1 MAGIKRGH
9 DVLEDG
15 EGIEFR
21 KSPLPQND
29 LAAKRRRTHQLPTP
43 RSVSSADPQIAA
55 PKIQRVAIRLQ
66 VVKGTGLR
74 YGKLPDGTKILRG
87 ISTVDQKMWDVRCPP
102 TGDRLDPDINV
113 HFEKGILKGWGTP
126 MEEAAFQQL
135 CRYHLS
141 PAQAARSQN
150 MQAEKA
156 SREADD
162 DAVVEVLA
170 PPKQHTTIDLTG
182 DDDDDAESAKW
193 AAVVWKK
200 PSFPPALKEEPPTPQ
215 SLGFEQ
221 PVPAAFPHNV
231 TQPPSQPSNVSIPQP
246 ASHVSWPAPYNPF
259 PPHNNIPSLTGA
271 PWVPADPTNPWLR
284 QDGRYLCKHMTPMTP
299 STFEPSCAQS
309 YCAGHEESPWNNDLN
324 LQTVFCCREGRRE
337 AQVGLPPDPHDPSR
351 RLDGRYRCGH
361 QTSTARGGP
370 AAACLRASCAHRSCC
385 WYGNDTKPVKRKPRK
400 RSVASQAQSA
410 APVPAPGASQG
421 PLGGGYTFTDAEFDA
436 MLNVAIASTAP
447 APSAR
452 GPQSLVDDALQ
463 AQIDAD
469 LAFLEAPLY

>member
-15 EGIEFR
+15 EGIEF
-21 KSPLPQND
+21 P
-29 LAAKRRRTHQLPTP
+29 
-43 RSVSSADPQIAA
+43 A

-66 VVKGTGLR
+66 VVKGTSLR
-74 YGKLPDGTKILRG
+74 FGKLPDGTKILRG
-87 ISTVDQKMWDVRCPP
+87 ISTLDQKMWDVLCPP

-135 CRYHLS
+135 
-141 PAQAARSQN
+141 P
-150 MQAEKA
+150 EKA

-162 DAVVEVLA
+162 DAVVKDPA

-193 AAVVWKK
+193 AAVVWQK

-215 SLGFEQ
+215 SLGFDQ
-221 PVPAAFPHNV
+221 PVPAPFSHNV
-231 TQPPSQPSNVSIPQP
+231 TQLPIQPSNVSIPQP
-246 ASHVSWPAPYNPF
+246 TSHVSRPASYNPF
-259 PPHNNIPSLTGA
+259 PPHNNIPSLIGA

-299 STFEPSCAQS
+299 STFEPSCAQG
-309 YCAGHEESPWNNDLN
+309 YCAGHEESPWNNDLS

-351 RLDGRYRCGH
+351 RIDGRYRCGH

-436 MLNVAIASTAP
+436 MLNVAITSTAP

-469 LAFLEAPLY
+469 LAFLEEPL